1 MKILGLL
8 LVAVLISCQK
18 GEMTDEDYAKKA
30 KELADKFILVDGHVD
45 VPHQLAQGPR
55 NMGGLDTTMN
65 MDYVKAKKG
74 GFNAPFMSIYVGHSH
89 QAKGEGGVKNKKGD
103 AYEKANQLI
112 DLVENMV
119 NENSA
124 KYQIALSPK
133 DIKQQFKKGLIS
145 LPMGMENG
153 APIEGDLEKLRILY
167 KRGIRY
173 ITLTHSKWN
182 HICDSSYDEDKHW
195 GGLSPF
201 GKKVIEEMNKLGIMI
216 DISHVSDSTF
226 YQTARLTKAPLIA
239 SHSSC
244 RKFTPGF
251 ERNMSDDMIRK
262 LGENGGIIMIN
273 FGSSFVT
280 EKANNYRKTFRAE
293 MSKLMEERKVSQDNK
308 EAMTAL
314 RNEVMKKLPYPYATV
329 QEVADHFDHVVKLT
343 SINHVGL
350 GSDYDGV
357 GDSLPIGLK
366 TVADFPNL
374 IAELLKRGY
383 SEEDI
388 EKICSKN
395 ILRVW
400 SEVEKV
406 AESM

>member
-1 MKILGLL
+1 MKTLFILFIAILF
-8 LVAVLISCQK
+8 SCQK
-18 GEMTDEDYAKKA
+18 TEMSEKDYTKKA
-30 KELADKFILVDGHVD
+30 KELADKFIIVDGHVD

-55 NMGGLDTTMN
+55 NMGGSDSTMN
-65 MDYVKAKKG
+65 MDYVKAKEG
-74 GFNAPFMSIYVGHSH
+74 GFNAPFMSIYVGSSH
-89 QAKGEGGVKNKKGD
+89 QAKGEGSKDKKTAD
-103 AYEKANQLI
+103 AYDKANQLI
-112 DLVENMV
+112 DLVEKMV
-119 NENSA
+119 NENSS
-124 KYQIALSPK
+124 KYQIATSPN
-133 DIKQQFKKGLIS
+133 DIKEQFKKGLIS

-173 ITLTHSKWN
+173 ITLTHSEWN

-201 GKKVIEEMNKLGIMI
+201 GKTVVEEMNKLGIMV

-226 YQTARLTKAPLIA
+226 YQTVRLTKAPLIA

-244 RKFTPGF
+244 RNFTPGF
-251 ERNMSDDMIRK
+251 ERNMSDDMIQK
-262 LGENGGIIMIN
+262 LGENGGVIMIN

-280 EKANNYRKTFRAE
+280 EKANNYRKNVSAE
-293 MSKLMEERKVSQDNK
+293 YEKLISERNISKDDDETKK
-308 EAMTAL
+308 AL
-314 RNEVMKKLPYPYATV
+314 RQEILEKMPYPYATV
-329 QEVADHFDHVVKLT
+329 QEVADHIDHVVKLT

-366 TVADFPNL
+366 TVADYPNL
-374 IAELLKRGY
+374 LAELLKRGY

-395 ILRVW
+395 VLRVW
-400 SEVEKV
+400 TEVEKV
-406 AESM
+406 AASI